1 MYPKLVKIYSR
12 LTHEFNRIFGGMGF
26 ALSFNYEL
34 PMLTD
39 TRKLQAEALKTMLDA
54 GFTHESAVE
63 ALRLPE
69 SFRGLEMR
77 KGLAQGAEQSGA
89 PVAGKATQAERPERG
104 TREECEAVERVQKG
118 AQ

>member
-1 MYPKLVKIYSR
+1 VYPKLVKIYSR

-69 SFRGLEMR
+69 SFRGLKLQGGAQER
-77 KGLAQGAEQSGA
+77 SAGAQKSEDALVPKGRNDRRHQGADEC
-89 PVAGKATQAERPERG
+89 KA
-104 TREECEAVERVQKG
+104 QKG
-118 AQ
+118 AE

>member
-1 MYPKLVKIYSR
+1 MADYVFARRVVYPKLVKIYSR

-39 TRKLQAEALKTMLDA
+39 TRKLQAEALKTMIEA

-63 ALRLPE
+63 VLAAAGEFPTTRNAE
-69 SFRGLEMR
+69 GVGAGR
-77 KGLAQGAEQSGA
+77 KAQRRARTMEDS
-89 PVAGKATQAERPERG
+89 E
-104 TREECEAVERVQKG
+104 
-118 AQ
+118 